1 MAYKYLF
8 FDDYSEGAHPRILET
23 LGNTNLVQELGYGED
38 SICLEAA
45 RLVKEKVR
53 DREADVYFVSGGTQA
68 NFIALAS
75 MLKPYESVVAVT
87 TAHIN
92 THEAGAVEATGH
104 KIHGVKGL
112 SGKITPEAIRDIAA
126 QHTDEHMV
134 KPKVVFISHATEIG
148 TAYEKRE
155 LEAVSKTCKE
165 LNLYLYLDG
174 ARLGSALASS
184 GADITLADLPKLVDM
199 FYIGG
204 TKNGAL
210 VGEAIVIVNPELRE
224 NFRFYLKQRGALLA
238 KGRVLG
244 AQFVELFKDD
254 LFFELARHANSLAG
268 KLSRGMGD
276 CGYGFLTPSSTNQ
289 IFPILPNV
297 VINRLK
303 EKYGFYVWSKIDET
317 NSAVRLVTSWA
328 TNEESVGEFL
338 EDLKK
343 IS

>member
-8 FDDYSEGAHPRILET
+8 FNDYSEGAHPRILET
-23 LGNTNLVQELGYGED
+23 LCNTNLVQEPGYGED

-45 RLVKEKVR
+45 RLIKEKIR
-53 DREADVYFVSGGTQA
+53 SREADVHFVTCGTQA
-68 NFIALAS
+68 NLIALAS
-75 MLKPYESVVAVT
+75 MLKPYESIIAVAS
-87 TAHIN
+87 AHIN
-92 THEAGAVEATGH
+92 VHEAGAVEATGH

-112 SGKITPEAIRDIAA
+112 DGKITPGATRDIVA
-126 QHTDEHMV
+126 QHIDEHMV

-148 TAYEKRE
+148 TTYGKRE
-155 LEAVSKTCKE
+155 LEAISETCKE

-184 GADITLADLPKLVDM
+184 EADIALSDLPKFVDM

-204 TKNGAL
+204 TKNGAFL
-210 VGEAIVIVNPELRE
+210 GEAIVIVNPELKRD
-224 NFRFYLKQRGALLA
+224 FRFYLKQRGALPA

-254 LFFELARHANSLAG
+254 LFLELARHANSLAE
-268 KLSRGMGD
+268 KLSKGIRD
-276 CGYGFLTPSSTNQ
+276 RGYGFLTPSSTNQ

-297 VINRLK
+297 VIDRLK
-303 EKYGFYVWSKIDET
+303 EEFGFYVWSKIDEA

-328 TNEESVGEFL
+328 TTEESVGEFL
-338 EDLKK
+338 ENLERM
-343 IS
+343 S